1 MQRHESLTRR
11 SILGKAMGFG
21 VAAVAVTIAG
31 TVGSVASAHH
41 TEQPYTTTV
50 ALNLRTSPRS
60 TSSVILVMP
69 KGSTVYLMQRF
80 ENGYYYVSYKG
91 QLGWAHRDYIVA
103 AGQPHDPVVIGNRV
117 AKQNL
122 NVRSGPS
129 SSNQILDVLNQGA
142 TVSITDQVRNGYRY
156 IIQHSGPAGW
166 VLDSG
171 LGAGSQP
178 GTTFT
183 TTARLNLRAE
193 PKSTARVLLVMPEGA
208 TVTALSG
215 GSNGYRQVN
224 YKGTIG
230 WAATA
235 YLN

>member
-1 MQRHESLTRR
+1 MQRHDSLTRR

-41 TEQPYTTTV
+41 TEQPYKTTA
-50 ALNLRTSPRS
+50 ALNLRKNPSS
-60 TSSVILVMP
+60 SSSVILVMP
-69 KGSTVYLMQRF
+69 KGATVYLMQRF
-80 ENGYYYVSYKG
+80 ENGYYFVTYKG

-129 SSNQILDVLNQGA
+129 TSNQVLDVLDKGA

-156 IIQHSGPAGW
+156 ILQHSGPAGW

-171 LGAGSQP
+171 LGTGGQP
-178 GTTFT
+178 SGTLKA
-183 TTARLNLRAE
+183 TANLNLRDQ
-193 PKSTARVLLVMPEGA
+193 PSTRARVLLVIPAGA
-208 TVTALSG
+208 TVRAG
-215 GSNGYRQVN
+215 DQRANGFRQVTYN
-224 YKGTIG
+224 GKAG
-230 WAATA
+230 WASEA
-235 YLN
+235 YLR